1 LILRSGVLD
10 YFVFE
15 DLDANRSS
23 FLDITKEGF
32 IENYEVSDEMLNRF
46 NDYYNARARYKI
58 TFVAYADEVK
68 LYIKAKLAEQLF
80 GDEAHMQILNSN
92 DVMLA
97 RINELI
103 QD

>member
-1 LILRSGVLD
+1 
-10 YFVFE
+10 
-15 DLDANRSS
+15 
-23 FLDITKEGF
+23 
-32 IENYEVSDEMLNRF
+32 MLSRF

-80 GDEAHMQILNSN
+80 GAEAYTQIINSK

-97 RINELI
+97 RIHELLV
-103 QD
+103 QEAN